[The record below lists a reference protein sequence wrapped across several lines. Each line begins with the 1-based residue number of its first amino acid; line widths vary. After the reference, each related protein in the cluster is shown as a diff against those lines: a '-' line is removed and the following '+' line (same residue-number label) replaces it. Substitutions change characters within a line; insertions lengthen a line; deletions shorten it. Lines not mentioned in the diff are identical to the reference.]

1 VAIAFFDDTAFEA
14 SATPTMGVVM
24 GVAFHS
30 ACHALGITDR
40 TGPQTRTLARRIAAL
55 AQHGETDPIRL
66 CHGALASL
74 ERKAPAR
81 RSSVVAWRARARD
94 LPARRIPA

>member
-1 VAIAFFDDTAFEA
+1 VAIVFDDNAFEA
-14 SATPTMGVVM
+14 GATPTMGVAM

-40 TGPQTRTLARRIAAL
+40 SGPQTRTLARRIAAL

-66 CHGALASL
+66 CHGALASF
-74 ERKAPAR
+74 ERKPTPR
-81 RSSVVAWRARARD
+81 RSSVVPWRARVRY